1 MSKILYSV
9 YFFLLLMEE
18 WRPRGVGECGYMWG
32 GCGGD
37 LTLGPVAGLFK
48 PV

>member
-9 YFFLLLMEE
+9 YFFLLMEAE
-18 WRPRGVGECGYMWG
+18 GCGGMWVYGG